1 MASAG
6 NLQPMPPFDPKMDIS
21 TVAQRWQQWLK
32 RFKRYLLAMDIKSKA
47 RQRAMLL
54 YAAGP
59 EVEAIFDTL
68 PDNGEDDDFDTA
80 CEKLNEYFSPSK
92 NVAFEV
98 YKFRQARQQEH
109 ETLDAYYTRLCT
121 LAKTCEFADT
131 NIELKQQI
139 IEGCLSNRLRRKI
152 LMEKNF
158 NLSQILDYGRTLART
173 DQQTKEITKKDN
185 VDSYEEQAHQ
195 LKQ

>member
-1 MASAG
+1 
-6 NLQPMPPFDPKMDIS
+6 MPPFDPKTDVS
-21 TVAQRWQQWLK
+21 AVAQRWEQWLK
-32 RFKRYLLAMDIKSKA
+32 RFQRYLLAMDIKSKA

-59 EVEAIFDTL
+59 EVETIFDTL
-68 PDNGEDDDFDTA
+68 PDNGDDDDFKTA
-80 CEKLNEYFSPSK
+80 CEKLTEYFSPSK

-98 YKFRQARQQEH
+98 YKFRQAKQQEH

-131 NIELKQQI
+131 DTELKQQI

-152 LMEKNF
+152 LMEKTF
-158 NLSQILDYGRTLART
+158 TLSQILDYGRALART
-173 DQQTKEITKKDN
+173 DQQTKEIIKKDIS
-185 VDSYEEQAHQ
+185 DGKEEYTNQ
-195 LKQ
+195 LQQDH

>member
-21 TVAQRWQQWLK
+21 TVVQRWQQWLK

-59 EVEAIFDTL
+59 EVEAVFDSL

-80 CEKLNEYFSPSK
+80 CEKLNEYFSPE
-92 NVAFEV
+92 EV
-98 YKFRQARQQEH
+98 GQA
-109 ETLDAYYTRLCT
+109 D
-121 LAKTCEFADT
+121 
-131 NIELKQQI
+131 
-139 IEGCLSNRLRRKI
+139 RKASWVPVP
-152 LMEKNF
+152 NC
-158 NLSQILDYGRTLART
+158 AR
-173 DQQTKEITKKDN
+173 DFI
-185 VDSYEEQAHQ
+185 DSMAVVE
-195 LKQ
+195 

>member
-59 EVEAIFDTL
+59 EVEAIFDS

-80 CEKLNEYFSPSK
+80 CEKLNQYFSPFK
-92 NVAFEV
+92 NVAFEGIWQ
-98 YKFRQARQQEH
+98 YIFILAYRQEP
-109 ETLDAYYTRLCT
+109 
-121 LAKTCEFADT
+121 
-131 NIELKQQI
+131 LK
-139 IEGCLSNRLRRKI
+139 
-152 LMEKNF
+152 
-158 NLSQILDYGRTLART
+158 
-173 DQQTKEITKKDN
+173 
-185 VDSYEEQAHQ
+185 
-195 LKQ
+195 